1 MKAKHNKKRNTA
13 FIFEALSREMTK
25 TIVSKDEQ
33 RRKAIASIIKE
44 HFKKGTQLR
53 KELDLYRA
61 LDEHSESDEKIASKL
76 VQEAREEYDTIDKK
90 ELFNEQTALINSI
103 NKQLS
108 KSVFSNFVS
117 NYKHLATISQ
127 VFNRDASVKER
138 VLLEGTLVDS
148 MTKPREEIEMK
159 SVDNVVYKTFVNSFN
174 EEYSE
179 HLPEEQKDLLS
190 RYIAS
195 FNDNGLELKNYL
207 NEEVGRLKE
216 KVDCAL
222 LTEEIAT
229 DEEMTKAT
237 KEVIS
242 LLESF
247 AQKPIDEDIIRK
259 VLNVQNFVREVES

>member
-33 RRKAIASIIKE
+33 RRKVIASVIKE
-44 HFKKGTQLR
+44 HFKKGSQLR

-61 LDEHSESDEKIASKL
+61 LDEHSESDEKIATKL
-76 VQEAREEYDTIDKK
+76 VQEARAEYDTIDKT
-90 ELFNEQTALINSI
+90 ELFNEQTALINAI
-103 NKQLS
+103 NKGLS

-127 VFNRDASVKER
+127 VFNRDAGVKER
-138 VLLEGTLVDS
+138 VLLESTLVDS

-159 SVDNVVYKTFVNSFN
+159 PVDNVVYRTFVNSFN

-179 HLPEEQKDLLS
+179 HLPAEQKELLS
-190 RYIAS
+190 KYIGS

-207 NEEVGRLKE
+207 NEELGRLKE
-216 KVDCAL
+216 KVNESL
-222 LTEEIAT
+222 LTEDISS

-237 KEVIS
+237 QTVAE
-242 LLESF
+242 LLKGFS
-247 AQKPIDEDIIRK
+247 QQPIDEDMIRQ
-259 VLNVQNFVREVES
+259 VLNIQSFIREVES

>member
-33 RRKAIASIIKE
+33 RRKTIASIIKE
-44 HFKKGTQLR
+44 HFKKGSQLR

-61 LDEHSESDEKIASKL
+61 LDEHSESNENIATKL
-76 VQEAREEYDTIDKK
+76 VQEARDEYQTIDKK

-127 VFNRDASVKER
+127 VFNRDAAVKER
-138 VLLEGTLVDS
+138 VLLENTLIES

-159 SVDNVVYKTFVNSFN
+159 PVDNVVYKTFVNTFN
-174 EEYSE
+174 EEYSD
-179 HLPEEQKDLLS
+179 HLPEEQKELLGK
-190 RYIAS
+190 YIAS
-195 FNDNGLELKNYL
+195 FNDNGLELKNHL

-216 KVDCAL
+216 KVNESL
-222 LTEEIAT
+222 ETEEISA
-229 DEEMTKAT
+229 DEEMTAAT
-237 KEVIS
+237 KQVAS
-242 LLESF
+242 LLEEFSK
-247 AQKPIDEDIIRK
+247 KPIDEDMVRQ
-259 VLNVQNFVREVES
+259 VLNIQNFVREVES